1 MTDYNASS
9 ERVSRLAIEADSNA
23 FRTRRTGTSRAPR
36 RTECCLAKDRSH
48 PKSDPQSF
56 TNFYDIQESELKP
69 GPNGLSK
76 APSPRSSTSQVKVEV
91 KDAVSAA
98 YGLEIV

>member
-1 MTDYNASS
+1 MH
-9 ERVSRLAIEADSNA
+9 LQNA
-23 FRTRRTGTSRAPR
+23 FLDSQLKQTRMHLERAEQERRAHLVELNAALSKIDRLQSPILNPSLTVVTS
-36 RTECCLAKDRSH
+36 E
-48 PKSDPQSF
+48 
-56 TNFYDIQESELKP
+56 ESELKP